1 MTVRKPRLTALAIA
15 TAMFSFCAAR
25 AQLPPGVYAGQP
37 DASLAPAGDY
47 GLDPDHTAVIAK
59 VSHIGYSI
67 SVFRFNQVEGKLH
80 WDTDATSDKLE
91 ATVETASITTPVAGF
106 AAELAGPEYLNSKKF
121 PQAQFISTRFVKV
134 DATHALVEGRFTLL
148 GKTVLLT
155 FNVELI
161 GAGKGFM
168 GHPRIGVEATGTIK
182 TADFGL
188 PAVLGPTVQ
197 LDIDT
202 EFSKLH

>member
-1 MTVRKPRLTALAIA
+1 MRKPLLTALAIA
-15 TAMFSFCAAR
+15 AAIYPISMAR

-37 DASLAPAGDY
+37 DAGLAPAGDY

-59 VSHIGYSI
+59 VLHIGYSM

-80 WDTDATSDKLE
+80 WDTDATADTLA
-91 ATVETASITTPVAGF
+91 ATVNTASITTPVAGF
-106 AAELAGPEYLNSKKF
+106 AAELAGPEYLDSKKF
-121 PQAQFISTRFVKV
+121 PQAKFISTRFVKI
-134 DATHALVEGRFTLL
+134 DATHALVEGNFTLL
-148 GKTVLLT
+148 GKTVPLT

-168 GHPRIGVEATGTIK
+168 GHPRIGAEATTTLK

-188 PAVLGPTVQ
+188 PSVLGPNVE
-197 LDIDT
+197 LIIDT
-202 EFSKLH
+202 EFGKPN